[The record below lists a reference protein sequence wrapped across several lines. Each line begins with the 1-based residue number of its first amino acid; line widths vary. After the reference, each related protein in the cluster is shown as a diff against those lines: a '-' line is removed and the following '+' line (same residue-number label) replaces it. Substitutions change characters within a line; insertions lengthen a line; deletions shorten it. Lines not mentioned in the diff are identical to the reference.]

1 MITSKLSEREE
12 AGVVGE
18 GERALPR
25 AAETAKKA
33 AAAQKEEEE
42 EGKAAAEG
50 EAAATAERAVAG
62 GKAHVEVGGKEEEHM
77 LHKARLLQEEKKSK
91 EFAEKEACP
100 CTLQPL
106 HSRAE
111 ELHNKFAKQV
121 LNI

>member
-1 MITSKLSEREE
+1 MLTSKMSEREREE
-12 AGVVGE
+12 AGVTGN
-18 GERALPR
+18 GERELPR
-25 AAETAKKA
+25 EAEKA
-33 AAAQKEEEE
+33 AAAQKED
-42 EGKAAAEG
+42 GKAAAEV
-50 EAAATAERAVAG
+50 EAKATAERAVAG
-62 GKAHVEVGGKEEEHM
+62 KADVEVGGKEEEHM